1 MVDTIQAAVGSIKGE
16 AGGLGTLLQPLSGP
30 IDQVEK
36 MVALG
41 PEYLDDNLAYALYG
55 TCGLFGLLVLSVL
68 VRVRSMLMFLNCLLW
83 RRVNIYIINM
93 QCVFLLFNRDPISKH
108 ILATPA
114 HLCSCAPVHR
124 RFALQRRRLAGFCL
138 IAGFLDLCGSSW
150 SFGSYL

>member
-83 RRVNIYIINM
+83 RRVNIYIII
-93 QCVFLLFNRDPISKH
+93 CSVCFFFLTAIQSQNTYLQHLPISAVVH
-108 ILATPA
+108 LSTEGLLSSADGLPA
-114 HLCSCAPVHR
+114 
-124 RFALQRRRLAGFCL
+124 FA
-138 IAGFLDLCGSSW
+138 
-150 SFGSYL
+150 